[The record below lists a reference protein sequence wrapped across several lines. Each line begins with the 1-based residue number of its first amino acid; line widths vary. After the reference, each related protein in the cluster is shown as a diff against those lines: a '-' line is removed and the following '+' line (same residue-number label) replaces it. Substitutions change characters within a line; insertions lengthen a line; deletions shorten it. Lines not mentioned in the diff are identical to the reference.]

1 METTFTRLV
10 ECKVPI
16 QQAPMGSVST
26 PDLAVAVADAGG
38 VGSIGAI
45 GMPTPALER
54 LITAV
59 VERTAGVLAVNFLL
73 PDSDP
78 DAVAYAARHVRI
90 IDCFW
95 FDPDP
100 ALINIAHQEGALV
113 CWQVGSPDEARAAVD
128 AGCDLVVA
136 QGIEAGGHV
145 RGYAPLTELLP
156 QVIAAVGVPVLAAGG
171 IADRASLLRVLDMG
185 AAGARIGTRFVA
197 TTEAGAHP
205 SYKAAILDAEVGD
218 TEITGEFADCPLC
231 ATNPRAR
238 VLRACIDSMHEA
250 GEPVVG
256 TATFGTATVDVS
268 RGSGMPP
275 GLTASG
281 NVEAM
286 AMYAGD
292 GVAEIAS
299 IEPAAAIVKTLW
311 PEHDPVTT

>member
-1 METTFTRLV
+1 
-10 ECKVPI
+10 
-16 QQAPMGSVST
+16 MGSVST

-38 VGSIGAI
+38 VGSISAL
-45 GMPTPALER
+45 GMPTRALER
-54 LITAV
+54 LVTAV

-73 PDSDP
+73 PDFDP
-78 DAVAYAARHVRI
+78 DAVAFAARCVRM

-100 ALINIAHQEGALV
+100 ELINIAHQEGALV
-113 CWQVGSPDEARAAVD
+113 CWQVGSADEARAAVD
-128 AGCDLVVA
+128 AGSDLVVA

-145 RGYAPLTELLP
+145 RGYAPLADLLP

-171 IADRASLLRVLDMG
+171 IADRAALLRVLDMG

-205 SYKAAILDAEVGD
+205 SYKRAIVDAEAGD

-250 GEPVVG
+250 AEPVVG
-256 TATFGTATVDVS
+256 TATFGPATVDVT

-281 NVEAM
+281 NVGAM
-286 AMYAGD
+286 AMYAGQS
-292 GVAEIAS
+292 VTAIAS
-299 IEPAAAIVKTLW
+299 IEPAAAVVKTLW

>member
-1 METTFTRLV
+1 M
-10 ECKVPI
+10 
-16 QQAPMGSVST
+16 
-26 PDLAVAVADAGG
+26 
-38 VGSIGAI
+38 
-45 GMPTPALER
+45 
-54 LITAV
+54 
-59 VERTAGVLAVNFLL
+59 
-73 PDSDP
+73 
-78 DAVAYAARHVRI
+78 
-90 IDCFW
+90 
-95 FDPDP
+95 
-100 ALINIAHQEGALV
+100 

-128 AGCDLVVA
+128 AGSDLVVA

-145 RGYAPLTELLP
+145 RGYAPLADLLP

-171 IADRASLLRVLDMG
+171 IADRAALLRVLDMG

-205 SYKAAILDAEVGD
+205 SYKKAIVDAEAGD

-250 GEPVVG
+250 AEPVVG
-256 TATFGTATVDVS
+256 TATFGTATVDVT

-286 AMYAGD
+286 AMYAGQS
-292 GVAEIAS
+292 VAAIAS
-299 IEPAAAIVKTLW
+299 IEPAAAVVKTLW
-311 PEHDPVTT
+311 PEHDPVAT

>member
-1 METTFTRLV
+1 
-10 ECKVPI
+10 
-16 QQAPMGSVST
+16 MGSVST

-38 VGSIGAI
+38 VGSISAL

-54 LITAV
+54 LVTAV

-73 PDSDP
+73 PDFDP
-78 DAVAYAARHVRI
+78 DAVAYAAHHVRM

-100 ALINIAHQEGALV
+100 QLINIAHQEGALV
-113 CWQVGSPDEARAAVD
+113 CWQVGSVDEARAAVD
-128 AGCDLVVA
+128 AGSDLVVA

-145 RGYAPLTELLP
+145 RGHASLTELLP
-156 QVIAAVGVPVLAAGG
+156 HVVAAVDVPVLAAGG

-205 SYKAAILDAEVGD
+205 SYKQAIVDAQAGD

-238 VLRACIDSMHEA
+238 VLRACIDSMHDA
-250 GEPVVG
+250 AEPLVG
-256 TATFGTATVDVS
+256 TATFGTATVDVTK
-268 RGSGMPP
+268 GSGMPP
-275 GLTASG
+275 GITASG
-281 NVEAM
+281 NIEAM
-286 AMYAGD
+286 AMYAGQS
-292 GVAEIAS
+292 VAGIAS
-299 IEPAAAIVKTLW
+299 IEPADAVVRSIW
-311 PEHDPVTT
+311 PEHDPVAT